1 MKTDIFNKVIEEQL
15 LTCKNI
21 LCQKGLEYTPNAIA
35 ETSADRLAAFKKA
48 ATIIEGTQ
56 KEALLGMLSKHLVSI
71 SDMCV
76 DGKEY
81 SVERWTEKIT
91 DSINYLLILRAMIEE
106 ERRFKDE
113 QN

>member
-1 MKTDIFNKVIEEQL
+1 
-15 LTCKNI
+15 
-21 LCQKGLEYTPNAIA
+21 
-35 ETSADRLAAFKKA
+35 
-48 ATIIEGTQ
+48 
-56 KEALLGMLSKHLVSI
+56 MLSKHLVSI

-76 DGKEY
+76 DGREY

>member
-1 MKTDIFNKVIEEQL
+1 MKADIFNKVIEDQL
-15 LTCKNI
+15 LTCRSM
-21 LCQKGLEYTPNAIA
+21 LCQKGLDYAPDAVEEN
-35 ETSADRLAAFKKA
+35 SADRLAHFKKA
-48 ATIIEGTQ
+48 AIIIEGTQ

-76 DGKEY
+76 DGREY
-81 SVERWTEKIT
+81 SVERWAEKIT

-106 ERRFKDE
+106 ERRAKDE